1 MTNTNSFPLFSDDE
15 LDSNV
20 PSSPDTFRPR
30 DNGKFPLR
38 TTSLITRKWCKANRK
53 FSAAQNKPSTWT
65 FGITADGQIIG
76 ERWSK
81 RDING
86 KWRACVI
93 DEMIFAT
100 KSLLKQ
106 ELLAWKR
113 LHWKL
118 EQFTPARV
126 IPSRWDK

>member
-1 MTNTNSFPLFSDDE
+1 MTTTTTSLLFSAEE

-30 DNGKFPLR
+30 YNGTSAIR
-38 TTSLITRKWCKANRK
+38 TVSWIKQRLCKANRK
-53 FSAAQNKPSTWT
+53 FHAAQDKPSTWT

-86 KWRACVI
+86 EKRACVI
-93 DEMIFAT
+93 DEMTFAT
-100 KSLLKQ
+100 KALLKQ

-113 LHWKL
+113 LHWTL
-118 EQFTPARV
+118 EQFAPVRV
-126 IPSRWDK
+126 IPSRLDK

>member
-1 MTNTNSFPLFSDDE
+1 MTTTNNFPLFSDDE

-20 PSSPDTFRPR
+20 PSSHDTFQPV
-30 DNGKFPLR
+30 GKGKSAIR
-38 TTSLITRKWCKANRK
+38 TESWIKRRLCKANRK
-53 FSAAQNKPSTWT
+53 FAAAQDKPSTWT
-65 FGITADGQIIG
+65 FGFTADGQIIG

-81 RDING
+81 RDIDG
-86 KWRACVI
+86 EWRACVT
-93 DEMIFAT
+93 DQMTFAT
-100 KSLLKQ
+100 KALLKQ

-126 IPSRWDK
+126 IPSRWDR